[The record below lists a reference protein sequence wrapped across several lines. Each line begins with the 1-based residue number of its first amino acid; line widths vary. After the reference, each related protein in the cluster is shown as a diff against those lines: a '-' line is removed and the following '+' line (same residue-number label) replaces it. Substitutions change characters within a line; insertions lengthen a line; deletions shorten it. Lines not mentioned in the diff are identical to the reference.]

1 MRLFLCPNLETAE
14 QADIALQTVSIL
26 EEVCGHECALTEQ
39 NVERLY
45 AGTRKVKFGPEEADM
60 ILSLGGDGSV
70 LRAAKLALQV
80 GKPLLGINSG
90 RLGYL
95 CAVSFNDL
103 EKFNEILP
111 ALAISDRALLETE
124 INGKTMTAVND
135 ILVAKQNF
143 GETVDLL
150 VRVDEEN
157 TIRVRGDGLIFATPT
172 GSTAYSLSAG
182 GPILSSDVAGYVM
195 TPICAHASFTHPVVL
210 GPSQNVNVSERNK
223 AAGLYAD
230 GVLCGTI
237 DTPVI
242 IRLSDKTLALYARKN
257 TLKQF

>member
-1 MRLFLCPNLETAE
+1 MRLFLCPNVRTAE
-14 QADIALQTVSIL
+14 QEEIAARSVRIL
-26 EEVCGHECALTEQ
+26 EEVCGHECALSVQ
-39 NVERLY
+39 NSGKLFSDGRM
-45 AGTRKVKFGPEEADM
+45 ARFSPDQADM
-60 ILSLGGDGSV
+60 ILSVGGDGSV
-70 LRAAKLALQV
+70 LRAAKLALQT

-95 CAVSFNDL
+95 CAVSFGDL
-103 EKFNEILP
+103 EDFNRILP
-111 ALAISDRALLETE
+111 TLTLSDRALLETE
-124 INGKTMTAVND
+124 IGGETMTAVND
-135 ILVAKQNF
+135 IIVAKQNF

-150 VRVDEEN
+150 VRVDEEE

-210 GPSQNVNVSERNK
+210 GPSQSVNVSERNK
-223 AAGLYAD
+223 VAVLYMDGAQAGTVD
-230 GVLCGTI
+230 E
-237 DTPVI
+237 PVT
-242 IRLSDKTLALYARKN
+242 IRLSGKTLALYARKN